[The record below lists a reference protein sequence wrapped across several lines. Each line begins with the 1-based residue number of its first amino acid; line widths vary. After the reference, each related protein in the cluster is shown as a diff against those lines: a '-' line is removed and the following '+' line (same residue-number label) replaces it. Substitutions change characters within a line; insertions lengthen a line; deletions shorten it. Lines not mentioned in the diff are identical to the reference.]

1 MELSEKE
8 KDDREVILSVSHI
21 DKHFGATHAL
31 NDVSL
36 EFRKGSVHSIVGRN
50 GAGKSTI
57 VNVICGILVPDSG
70 DVVLNGKNINGTSIR
85 ERQEMGIRMVTQH
98 ASSIMDVS
106 VAENIFV
113 GNWPKSGG
121 RVDWDE
127 LNYQAYLQLQEYG
140 LDVPPQIMMSRLS
153 PVDQRK
159 VNIVRALNGGAQ
171 LIILDEPTTALSS
184 LERDNLFSFVRR
196 LADQGTAFIFI
207 THYLDEVMRMSD
219 DISVLR
225 DGMSFTGYTKAD
237 MDEKKLG
244 DLVAGENIVL
254 FDRRQQE
261 SPIEDEVKVSFKNFH
276 NKRIKD
282 MSLDIKKGEVVGFIG
297 FPGSGAREFCRSMF
311 GLYKDTVGETYVS
324 GKKVKIKNPT
334 DAIDRGI
341 VYIPNDRH
349 TEGIVGLL
357 TIMWNISMPIMKS
370 KLQKKLFLDLKNEE
384 SIVQKYYDRLAI
396 KANSMHDTV
405 DSLSG
410 GNQQKVVVS
419 KSLASDPALI
429 ILDEPTVGIDIKSRE
444 EIVHIVDEITRD
456 GSSAIYLTNDFD
468 ELLRISDRLVFF
480 ENGEIKTIVPND
492 GLTTEEVIRIRDE
505 K

>member
-1 MELSEKE
+1 M
-8 KDDREVILSVSHI
+8 
-21 DKHFGATHAL
+21 
-31 NDVSL
+31 
-36 EFRKGSVHSIVGRN
+36 
-50 GAGKSTI
+50 
-57 VNVICGILVPDSG
+57 
-70 DVVLNGKNINGTSIR
+70 
-85 ERQEMGIRMVTQH
+85 
-98 ASSIMDVS
+98 
-106 VAENIFV
+106 
-113 GNWPKSGG
+113 
-121 RVDWDE
+121 
-127 LNYQAYLQLQEYG
+127 
-140 LDVPPQIMMSRLS
+140 
-153 PVDQRK
+153 
-159 VNIVRALNGGAQ
+159 
-171 LIILDEPTTALSS
+171 
-184 LERDNLFSFVRR
+184 
-196 LADQGTAFIFI
+196 
-207 THYLDEVMRMSD
+207 
-219 DISVLR
+219 
-225 DGMSFTGYTKAD
+225 
-237 MDEKKLG
+237 
-244 DLVAGENIVL
+244 
-254 FDRRQQE
+254 
-261 SPIEDEVKVSFKNFH
+261 
-276 NKRIKD
+276 
-282 MSLDIKKGEVVGFIG
+282 G